1 MSFYY
6 YDPRS
11 LEKHGKSFYWASFF
25 LPNKNKDAASELYS
39 ICRYFDDLAD
49 EAPTDQS
56 EKLKSEFVQICNN
69 VEHPI
74 NKFFKSNN
82 IPIQILGD
90 LIQGLIQDQKLVRIQ
105 TEKDLIEYSYQVAG
119 TVGLMMQPLILVKN
133 KNANKH
139 AVDLGIAMQ
148 LTNIARDIYEDAI
161 MNRVYLPKEWL
172 KEISIEHLKSDSN
185 DEIQTQMSAILR
197 RLINLSE
204 IYYQNGFS
212 GMKYIP
218 IKTRLAIFF
227 AAKIYRAIGMKIK
240 CNNYQ
245 YSKKRVYLNKLN
257 KLWVTIKSLPEF
269 ILLKVIYR
277 TYTPIRENFQNE
289 NL

>member
-1 MSFYY
+1 LSDYS
-6 YDPRS
+6 YDPLS

-25 LPNKNKDAASELYS
+25 LPNKSKDAASQLYS

-49 EAPTDQS
+49 ESSTDQS
-56 EKLKSEFVQICNN
+56 EKLIYEFEQIYSKA
-69 VEHPI
+69 EHPI
-74 NKFFKSNN
+74 NRFFKKNN
-82 IPIQILGD
+82 IPIAILGD
-90 LIQGLIQDQKLVRIQ
+90 LIQGLIRDQKLVRIK

-133 KNANKH
+133 KEANKH

-161 MNRVYLPKEWL
+161 MNRIYLPKEWL
-172 KEISIEHLKSDSN
+172 GETSIEQLKNSLH
-185 DEIQTQMSAILR
+185 EIQPQMGQILR
-197 RLINLSE
+197 KLVNLSE

-218 IKTRLAIFF
+218 LKTRLAIFF
-227 AAKIYRAIGMKIK
+227 AAKIYRAIGIKIK
-240 CNNYQ
+240 NNNYS
-245 YSKKRVYLNKLN
+245 YSKKRVYLNKFN
-257 KLWVTIKSLPEF
+257 KIWVTITSLPEF
-269 ILLKVIYR
+269 VLLKIVPR
-277 TYTPIRENFQNE
+277 SYTPIRESFQNE

>member
-1 MSFYY
+1 MSFYS
-6 YDPRS
+6 YDPNS
-11 LEKHGKSFYWASFF
+11 LEKHGKSFYWSSFF

-49 EAPTDQS
+49 EAPTDQT
-56 EKLKSEFVQICNN
+56 EKLKSEYEQICNN

-90 LIQGLIQDQKLVRIQ
+90 LIQGLIQDQKLVRLQ

-172 KEISIEHLKSDSN
+172 REISIENLKSDSIE
-185 DEIQTQMSAILR
+185 EIQTKMSAILR
-197 RLINLSE
+197 KLIDLSE

-240 CNNYQ
+240 RRKYR
-245 YSKKRVYLNKLN
+245 YSNKRVYLNKLN

-269 ILLKVIYR
+269 IFLKVIYR
-277 TYTPIRENFQNE
+277 TYNPIRERFQNE

>member
-1 MSFYY
+1 MSFYF
-6 YDPRS
+6 YDPQS

-25 LPNKNKDAASELYS
+25 LPNKSKDAASELYS

-56 EKLKSEFVQICNN
+56 EKLKSEFEQIHNN
-69 VEHPI
+69 VRHPI
-74 NKFFKSNN
+74 NKFFKNNN

-90 LIQGLIQDQKLVRIQ
+90 LIKGLIQDQKLVRLQ
-105 TEKDLIEYSYQVAG
+105 SERDLIKYSYQVAG
-119 TVGLMMQPLILVKN
+119 TVGLMMQPLILVEN

-161 MNRVYLPKEWL
+161 MNRVYLPKDWL
-172 KEISIEHLKSDSN
+172 REISIEQLKSDSIN
-185 DEIQTQMSAILR
+185 KIQPQMKYILK
-197 RLINLSE
+197 RLIDLSE
-204 IYYQNGFS
+204 IYYQNGFC

-227 AAKIYRAIGMKIK
+227 AAKIYRSIGIKIK
-240 CNNYQ
+240 SNNYQ
-245 YSKKRVYLNKLN
+245 YSNKRVYLNKLD

-269 ILLKVIYR
+269 ILLKMIYR
-277 TYTPIRENFQNE
+277 TYTPIRESFQNE

>member
-1 MSFYY
+1 MSLYS
-6 YDPRS
+6 YDPQS
-11 LEKHGKSFYWASFF
+11 LKKHGKSFYWASFF
-25 LPNKNKDAASELYS
+25 LPDKSKDTASELYS

-49 EAPTDQS
+49 EAYTDQS
-56 EKLKSEFVQICNN
+56 EKLKSEFEQIYNN
-69 VEHPI
+69 VGHPI

-172 KEISIEHLKSDSN
+172 KEISIEHLKSDSIY
-185 DEIQTQMSAILR
+185 EIQTQMSVILR
-197 RLINLSE
+197 RLIDLSE

-227 AAKIYRAIGMKIK
+227 AAKIYRAIGIKIK
-240 CNNYQ
+240 SSNYQ
-245 YSKKRVYLNKLN
+245 YSNKRVYLNKLN

-269 ILLKVIYR
+269 MLLKVIYR
-277 TYTPIRENFQNE
+277 TYTPIRESFQNE

>member
-1 MSFYY
+1 MSFYS
-6 YDPRS
+6 YDPNS

-25 LPNKNKDAASELYS
+25 LPSKNKNAASELYS

-49 EAPTDQS
+49 ETPTDQS
-56 EKLKSEFVQICNN
+56 EKLKSEFEQICNN

-105 TEKDLIEYSYQVAG
+105 TEKDLIKYSYQVAG

-172 KEISIEHLKSDSN
+172 KEISIEHLKRDSTE
-185 DEIQTQMSAILR
+185 EIQTQMSAILR
-197 RLINLSE
+197 KLIDLSE

-227 AAKIYRAIGMKIK
+227 AAKIYRAIGIKIK
-240 CNNYQ
+240 VNNYQ
-245 YSKKRVYLNKLN
+245 YSNKRVYLNKLN

-269 ILLKVIYR
+269 IILKVIYR
-277 TYTPIRENFQNE
+277 TYTPIRESFQNE

>member
-1 MSFYY
+1 
-6 YDPRS
+6 
-11 LEKHGKSFYWASFF
+11 
-25 LPNKNKDAASELYS
+25 
-39 ICRYFDDLAD
+39 
-49 EAPTDQS
+49 
-56 EKLKSEFVQICNN
+56 
-69 VEHPI
+69 
-74 NKFFKSNN
+74 
-82 IPIQILGD
+82 
-90 LIQGLIQDQKLVRIQ
+90 
-105 TEKDLIEYSYQVAG
+105 
-119 TVGLMMQPLILVKN
+119 MMQPLILVKN

-161 MNRVYLPKEWL
+161 MNRVYLPKDWL
-172 KEISIEHLKSDSN
+172 KEISIEHLKSDST
-185 DEIQTQMSAILR
+185 EKIQTQMSSILR
-197 RLINLSE
+197 KLIDLSE

-240 CNNYQ
+240 GNNYQ
-245 YSKKRVYLNKLN
+245 YSNKRVYLNKLN

-277 TYTPIRENFQNE
+277 TYTPIRESFQNE

>member
-1 MSFYY
+1 MSYY
-6 YDPRS
+6 SYDPQS
-11 LEKHGKSFYWASFF
+11 IEKHGKSFYWASIF
-25 LPNKNKDAASELYS
+25 LPNKNKSAASELYS

-56 EKLKSEFVQICNN
+56 EKLKSEFEQICNN
-69 VEHPI
+69 VDHPI
-74 NKFFKSNN
+74 NKFFRSND

-133 KNANKH
+133 KDANKH

-172 KEISIEHLKSDSN
+172 KEISIEHFKSDST
-185 DEIQTQMSAILR
+185 DEIQTQMRVILR
-197 RLINLSE
+197 KLINLSE

-227 AAKIYRAIGMKIK
+227 AAKIYRAIGIKIK
-240 CNNYQ
+240 VNNYQ
-245 YSKKRVYLNKLN
+245 YSNKRVYLNKLN

-269 ILLKVIYR
+269 ILLKAIYR
-277 TYTPIRENFQNE
+277 TYTPIRESFQNE

>member
-1 MSFYY
+1 MSFYS
-6 YDPRS
+6 YDPNS

-56 EKLKSEFVQICNN
+56 EKLRSEFEQICNN
-69 VEHPI
+69 FDNPI
-74 NKFFKSNN
+74 NKFFKINN

-119 TVGLMMQPLILVKN
+119 TVGLMMQPLILVQN

-161 MNRVYLPKEWL
+161 MNRVYLPREWL
-172 KEISIEHLKSDSN
+172 REISIEQLKSDSIN
-185 DEIQTQMSAILR
+185 KIQPQMKYILK
-197 RLINLSE
+197 RLIDLSD

-227 AAKIYRAIGMKIK
+227 AAKIYRSIGMKIK
-240 CNNYQ
+240 SNNYQ
-245 YSKKRVYLNKLN
+245 YSNKRVYLNKLD

-269 ILLKVIYR
+269 ILLKMIYR
-277 TYTPIRENFQNE
+277 TYTPIRESFQNE

>member
-1 MSFYY
+1 MSFYS
-6 YDPRS
+6 YDPNS

-56 EKLKSEFVQICNN
+56 ERLKSEFEQICNN

-74 NKFFKSNN
+74 NKFVKSNN

-172 KEISIEHLKSDSN
+172 KEISIEHLKRDSTE
-185 DEIQTQMSAILR
+185 EIQTQMSAILR
-197 RLINLSE
+197 KLIDLSE

-240 CNNYQ
+240 GNNYQ
-245 YSKKRVYLNKLN
+245 YSNKRVYLNKLN

-277 TYTPIRENFQNE
+277 TYTPIRESFQNE

>member
-1 MSFYY
+1 MSVYS
-6 YDPRS
+6 YDQQS
-11 LEKHGKSFYWASFF
+11 LKRHGKSFYWASFF
-25 LPNKNKDAASELYS
+25 LPNKNKGSATELYS

-49 EAPTDQS
+49 DSPADQS
-56 EKLKSEFVQICNN
+56 EKLKSEFEQICKY

-74 NKFFKSNN
+74 NKFFKNHN

-90 LIQGLIQDQKLVRIQ
+90 LIQGLIQDQKSVRIQ
-105 TEKDLIEYSYQVAG
+105 TERDLIEYSYQVAG
-119 TVGLMMQPLILVKN
+119 TVGLMMQPLILVNN

-139 AVDLGIAMQ
+139 AIDLGIAMQ

-161 MNRVYLPKEWL
+161 MDRIYLPKEWL
-172 KEISIEHLKSDSN
+172 SDISIEQLTYSIH
-185 DEIQTQMSAILR
+185 EIQPQMSKILR
-197 RLINLSE
+197 KLIDLSE

-227 AAKIYRAIGMKIK
+227 AAKIYRGIGMKIK
-240 CNNYQ
+240 SNQYQ
-245 YSKKRVYLNKLN
+245 YSNKRVYLNKFN

-269 ILLKVIYR
+269 IFLKRIYR
-277 TYTPIRENFQNE
+277 SYTPIRESFQNE

>member
-1 MSFYY
+1 MSFYS
-6 YDPRS
+6 YDPQS
-11 LEKHGKSFYWASFF
+11 LEKHGKSFYWASLF
-25 LPNKNKDAASELYS
+25 LPNKNKDAAAELYS

-49 EAPTDQS
+49 ETPTDQS
-56 EKLKSEFVQICNN
+56 RKLKDEFQQICIN

-90 LIQGLIQDQKLVRIQ
+90 LIKGLIQDQKLVRIQ

-133 KNANKH
+133 KKANKH

-148 LTNIARDIYEDAI
+148 LTNIARDIYEDAT

-172 KEISIEHLKSDSN
+172 KEISIEHLKSDSI
-185 DEIQTQMSAILR
+185 DEIKPKMKVILKK
-197 RLINLSE
+197 LIDLSE

-227 AAKIYRAIGMKIK
+227 AAKIYRAIGIKIK
-240 CNNYQ
+240 SNNYQ
-245 YSKKRVYLNKLN
+245 YSNKRVYLNKLN
-257 KLWVTIKSLPEF
+257 KLWVAFKSLTEF
-269 ILLKVIYR
+269 ILLKLIYKK
-277 TYTPIRENFQNE
+277 YIPIRECFQNE

>member
-1 MSFYY
+1 MSFYS
-6 YDPRS
+6 YDPNS

-56 EKLKSEFVQICNN
+56 EKLKSEFEQICNN
-69 VEHPI
+69 VDHPI
-74 NKFFKSNN
+74 NKFFRSND

-105 TEKDLIEYSYQVAG
+105 TEEDLIEYSYQVAG

-172 KEISIEHLKSDSN
+172 KEISIEHLKRDSTE
-185 DEIQTQMSAILR
+185 EIQTQMSAILR
-197 RLINLSE
+197 KLIDLSE

-240 CNNYQ
+240 GNNYQ
-245 YSKKRVYLNKLN
+245 YSNERVYLNKLN

-269 ILLKVIYR
+269 LLLKVIHR
-277 TYTPIRENFQNE
+277 TYTPIRESFQNE

>member
-1 MSFYY
+1 MSFYS
-6 YDPRS
+6 YDPNS

-56 EKLKSEFVQICNN
+56 EKLKSEFEQICNN
-69 VEHPI
+69 VDHPI
-74 NKFFKSNN
+74 NKFFRSND

-105 TEKDLIEYSYQVAG
+105 TEEDLIEYSYQVAG

-133 KNANKH
+133 KDANKH

-172 KEISIEHLKSDSN
+172 KEISIEHLKRDSTE
-185 DEIQTQMSAILR
+185 EIQTQMSAILR
-197 RLINLSE
+197 KLIDLSE

-240 CNNYQ
+240 GNNYQ
-245 YSKKRVYLNKLN
+245 YSNERVYLNKLN

-269 ILLKVIYR
+269 LLLKVIHR
-277 TYTPIRENFQNE
+277 TYTPIRESFQNE

>member
-1 MSFYY
+1 MSFYS
-6 YDPRS
+6 YDPQS

-25 LPNKNKDAASELYS
+25 LPNKNKNAASELYS

-56 EKLKSEFVQICNN
+56 EKLKSEFEQIYNN

-172 KEISIEHLKSDSN
+172 KEISIEHLKSDSTE
-185 DEIQTQMSAILR
+185 EIQTQMSAILR
-197 RLINLSE
+197 KLIDLSE

-240 CNNYQ
+240 GNNYQ
-245 YSKKRVYLNKLN
+245 YSNKRVYLNKLN

-277 TYTPIRENFQNE
+277 TYTPIRESFQNE

>member
-1 MSFYY
+1 MSYY
-6 YDPRS
+6 SYDPQS
-11 LEKHGKSFYWASFF
+11 IEKHGKSFYWASIF
-25 LPNKNKDAASELYS
+25 LPNKNKSAASELYS

-49 EAPTDQS
+49 ETPTDQS
-56 EKLKSEFVQICNN
+56 EKLKSEFEQICNN
-69 VEHPI
+69 AEHPI
-74 NKFFKSNN
+74 NRFFKKYN

-90 LIQGLIQDQKLVRIQ
+90 LIKGLVRDQKLVRIQ
-105 TEKDLIEYSYQVAG
+105 TERDLIEYSYQVAG

-133 KNANKH
+133 KQAKKH
-139 AVDLGIAMQ
+139 AIDLGIAMQ
-148 LTNIARDIYEDAI
+148 LTNIARDIYEDAN

-172 KEISIEHLKSDSN
+172 RDISIEQLKSDSIY
-185 DEIQTQMSAILR
+185 EIQLQMSKVLKK
-197 RLINLSE
+197 LIDLSE

-240 CNNYQ
+240 SNNYL
-245 YSKKRVYLNKLN
+245 YSNKRVYLNKLD

-269 ILLKVIYR
+269 ILLKTIYR
-277 TYTPIRENFQNE
+277 SYTPIRESFQNE

>member
-1 MSFYY
+1 MSYNS
-6 YDPRS
+6 YDPNS

-56 EKLKSEFVQICNN
+56 EKLKSEFEQICNS

-172 KEISIEHLKSDSN
+172 KEISIEHLKSDSTF
-185 DEIQTQMSAILR
+185 EIQTQMSAILR
-197 RLINLSE
+197 KLIDLSE

-240 CNNYQ
+240 GNNYK
-245 YSKKRVYLNKLN
+245 YSNKRVYLNKLN

-269 ILLKVIYR
+269 IFLKVIYQ
-277 TYTPIRENFQNE
+277 TYTPIRESFQNE

>member
-1 MSFYY
+1 MSFYS
-6 YDPRS
+6 YDPNS

-56 EKLKSEFVQICNN
+56 EKLKSEFEQICNN

-74 NKFFKSNN
+74 NKFVKSNN

-172 KEISIEHLKSDSN
+172 KEISIEHLKRDSTE
-185 DEIQTQMSAILR
+185 EIQTQMSAILR
-197 RLINLSE
+197 KLIDLSE

-240 CNNYQ
+240 GNNYQ
-245 YSKKRVYLNKLN
+245 YSNKRVYLNKLN

-277 TYTPIRENFQNE
+277 TYTPIRESFQNE

>member
-1 MSFYY
+1 MSFYF
-6 YDPRS
+6 YDPQS

-49 EAPTDQS
+49 KATTDQS
-56 EKLKSEFVQICNN
+56 EKLKSEFEQICNN

-172 KEISIEHLKSDSN
+172 KEISIEHLKRDSTE
-185 DEIQTQMSAILR
+185 EIQTQMSAILR
-197 RLINLSE
+197 KLIDLSE

-240 CNNYQ
+240 GNNYK
-245 YSKKRVYLNKLN
+245 YSNKRVYLNTFN

-277 TYTPIRENFQNE
+277 TYTPIRESFQNE

>member
-1 MSFYY
+1 MSDYFYN
-6 YDPRS
+6 PQS
-11 LEKHGKSFYWASFF
+11 LAKHGKSFYWASFF

-49 EAPTDQS
+49 ETPTDQS
-56 EKLKSEFVQICNN
+56 EKLKNEFEQICNN
-69 VEHPI
+69 TEHPI
-74 NKFFKSNN
+74 NKFFKNNN
-82 IPIQILGD
+82 ISIQILGD
-90 LIQGLIQDQKLVRIQ
+90 LIQGLIRDQKIVRIP

-172 KEISIEHLKSDSN
+172 KEISIEQLKNYSTYEVQS
-185 DEIQTQMSAILR
+185 QMSKIIR
-197 RLINLSE
+197 KLIDLSE

-227 AAKIYRAIGMKIK
+227 AAKIYRAIGMKIQRNK
-240 CNNYQ
+240 YQ
-245 YSKKRVYLNKLN
+245 YSNKRVYLNKFY

-269 ILLKVIYR
+269 VFLKWIYR
-277 TYTPIRENFQNE
+277 TYTPIRESFHNE